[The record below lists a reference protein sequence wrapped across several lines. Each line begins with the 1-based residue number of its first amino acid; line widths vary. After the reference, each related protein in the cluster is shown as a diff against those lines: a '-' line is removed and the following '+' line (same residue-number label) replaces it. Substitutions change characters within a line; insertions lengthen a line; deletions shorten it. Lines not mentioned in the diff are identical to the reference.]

1 MTTIIDIGN
10 LLDTCK
16 DEYFLVEES
25 TGNIYYQYKEEKKV
39 FINSDKDSFNK
50 CLFAYSN
57 FVKNNNSTLVTAEN
71 IINICK
77 KHIQYTD
84 FIIQTDFLGAK
95 SFFWQEKLYD
105 IAILIEDNH
114 SILSPYNDFF
124 LFYETKMYINSSIA
138 EIDTYQEY
146 QNIDK
151 ESIIRTIQTIY
162 NDLSIENLHT
172 IQLKV
177 IELVLVPLYGKAR
190 FDDFLLRREKR
201 IKEIMGI

>member
-1 MTTIIDIGN
+1 MTVIDIGN

-39 FINSDKDSFNK
+39 FINSNKDSFDK
-50 CLFAYSN
+50 CLFAYNN
-57 FVKNNNSTLVTAEN
+57 FVKNNNFTLVTAEN

-84 FIIQTDFLGAK
+84 FIIQKDFLGAK

-105 IAILIEDNH
+105 IAILIEDNY
-114 SILSPYNDFF
+114 SILSPYKDFF

-138 EIDTYQEY
+138 EINTYQEY

-151 ESIIRTIQTIY
+151 ESVIRTIQTIY

-177 IELVLVPLYGKAR
+177 MELVLVPLYGKAR

>member
-1 MTTIIDIGN
+1 MTVIDIEN
-10 LLDTCK
+10 HLDTCK

-39 FINSDKDSFNK
+39 FINSDKDSFDK
-50 CLFAYSN
+50 CLFAYSD
-57 FVKNNNSTLVTAEN
+57 FVKNNNLTLVTAEN

-151 ESIIRTIQTIY
+151 ESVIRTIQTIY

-177 IELVLVPLYGKAR
+177 MELVLVPLYGKAR

>member
-1 MTTIIDIGN
+1 MTVIDIGN

-39 FINSDKDSFNK
+39 FINSDKDSFDK
-50 CLFAYSN
+50 CLFAYSD
-57 FVKNNNSTLVTAEN
+57 FVKNNNLTLVTAEN

-105 IAILIEDNH
+105 IAILIEDNY
-114 SILSPYNDFF
+114 SILSPYKDFF

-138 EIDTYQEY
+138 EIDTYQKY

-151 ESIIRTIQTIY
+151 ESVIRTIQTIY
-162 NDLSIENLHT
+162 NDLSIENLHS

-177 IELVLVPLYGKAR
+177 MELVLVPLYGKAR

>member
-1 MTTIIDIGN
+1 MTVIDIGN

-25 TGNIYYQYKEEKKV
+25 TGNIYYQYKGEKKV
-39 FINSDKDSFNK
+39 FINSDKDSFDK
-50 CLFAYSN
+50 CLFAYSD
-57 FVKNNNSTLVTAEN
+57 FVKNNNFTLVTAEN

-105 IAILIEDNH
+105 IAILIEDNY
-114 SILSPYNDFF
+114 SILSPYKDFF

-138 EIDTYQEY
+138 EIDTYQKY

-151 ESIIRTIQTIY
+151 ESVIRTIQTIY
-162 NDLSIENLHT
+162 NDLSIENLHS

-177 IELVLVPLYGKAR
+177 MELVLVPLYGKAR

>member
-1 MTTIIDIGN
+1 MTVIDIGN

-39 FINSDKDSFNK
+39 FINSDKDSFDK
-50 CLFAYSN
+50 CLFAYSD
-57 FVKNNNSTLVTAEN
+57 FVKNNNLTIVTAEN

-105 IAILIEDNH
+105 IAILIEDNY
-114 SILSPYNDFF
+114 SILSPYKDFF

-151 ESIIRTIQTIY
+151 ESVIRTIQTIY
-162 NDLSIENLHT
+162 NDLSIENLHS

-177 IELVLVPLYGKAR
+177 MELVLVPLYGKAR

>member
-1 MTTIIDIGN
+1 MTVIDIGN

-39 FINSDKDSFNK
+39 FINSDKDSFDK
-50 CLFAYSN
+50 CLFAYSD

-105 IAILIEDNH
+105 IAILIEDNY
-114 SILSPYNDFF
+114 SILSPYKDFF

-151 ESIIRTIQTIY
+151 ESVIRTIQTIY
-162 NDLSIENLHT
+162 NDLSIENLHS

-177 IELVLVPLYGKAR
+177 MELVLVPLYGKAR

>member
-1 MTTIIDIGN
+1 MTVIDIGN

-39 FINSDKDSFNK
+39 FINSDKDSFYK
-50 CLFAYSN
+50 CLFAYSD
-57 FVKNNNSTLVTAEN
+57 FVKNNNLTLVTAEN

-105 IAILIEDNH
+105 IAILIEDNY
-114 SILSPYNDFF
+114 SILSPYKDFF

-151 ESIIRTIQTIY
+151 ESVIRTIQTIY

-172 IQLKV
+172 I
-177 IELVLVPLYGKAR
+177 
-190 FDDFLLRREKR
+190 
-201 IKEIMGI
+201 

>member
-1 MTTIIDIGN
+1 MTVIDIGN

-39 FINSDKDSFNK
+39 FINSDKDSFDK
-50 CLFAYSN
+50 CLFAYSD
-57 FVKNNNSTLVTAEN
+57 FVKNNNLTLVTAEN

-114 SILSPYNDFF
+114 SILSPYKDFF
-124 LFYETKMYINSSIA
+124 LFYETKMYINNSIA
-138 EIDTYQEY
+138 EINTYQEY

-151 ESIIRTIQTIY
+151 ESVIRTIQTIY
-162 NDLSIENLHT
+162 KDLSIENLHT

-177 IELVLVPLYGKAR
+177 MELVLVPLYGKAR
-190 FDDFLLRREKR
+190 FDNFLLRREKR

>member
-1 MTTIIDIGN
+1 MTVIDIGN

-39 FINSDKDSFNK
+39 FINSDKDSFDK
-50 CLFAYSN
+50 CLFAYSD
-57 FVKNNNSTLVTAEN
+57 FVKNNNLTLVTAEN

-84 FIIQTDFLGAK
+84 FIIQTDFLGVK

-105 IAILIEDNH
+105 IAILIEDNY
-114 SILSPYNDFF
+114 SILSPYKDFF

-151 ESIIRTIQTIY
+151 ESVIRTIQTIY
-162 NDLSIENLHT
+162 NDLSIENLHS

-177 IELVLVPLYGKAR
+177 MELVLVPLYGKAR
-190 FDDFLLRREKR
+190 FDDFLLRKEKR

>member
-1 MTTIIDIGN
+1 MTVIDIGN

-39 FINSDKDSFNK
+39 FINSDKDPFDK
-50 CLFAYSN
+50 CLFAYNN
-57 FVKNNNSTLVTAEN
+57 FVKNNNFTLVTAEN

-84 FIIQTDFLGAK
+84 FIIQKDFLGAK

-138 EIDTYQEY
+138 EINTYQEY

-151 ESIIRTIQTIY
+151 ESVIRTIQTIY

-177 IELVLVPLYGKAR
+177 MELVLVPLYGKAR